1 MTIQGCSPYSV
12 ALFVLERAQ
21 AELATTRAG
30 GVDGVF
36 VSPDR
41 PVGEFCGQLWA
52 TVTSIVPRPAQDKRA
67 ATAKACAPEWRVSI
81 TLGVFRCDPTYDQR
95 NARPQDSQKPVVL
108 DSAARDLL
116 DDAEALRRA
125 IIGAAWPDIDVDP
138 IQVQLGA
145 MRMAPRQGGSFGV
158 EWDLMVDTELG
169 RMTDEAAT
177 KLTGDPRK

>member
-1 MTIQGCSPYSV
+1 MTIKGCSPYSV

-21 AELATTRAG
+21 AEVTTTRAG
-30 GVDGVF
+30 GIDRVF

-52 TVTSIVPRPAQDKRA
+52 TVTSIVPKPARDKRA

-81 TLGVFRCDPTYDQR
+81 TLGVYRCDPTYDRR
-95 NARPQDSQKPVVL
+95 NSRPADAVKPVAL

-125 IIGAAWPDIDVDP
+125 IIGAAWDDIDVDRE
-138 IQVQLGA
+138 QVQLGA
-145 MRMAPRQGGSFGV
+145 MRMAPRSGGAYGV

-177 KLTGDPRK
+177 KLSGDPRK

>member
-1 MTIQGCSPYSV
+1 M

-21 AELATTRAG
+21 VEVAKTRAG
-30 GVDGVF
+30 GVDRVF

-41 PVGEFCGQLWA
+41 PAGEFCGQLWA
-52 TVTSIVPRPAQDKRA
+52 TVTSIVPKPARDKRA
-67 ATAKACAPEWRVSI
+67 ATVKACAHEWRVSL
-81 TLGVFRCDPTYDQR
+81 TLGVYRCDPTYDQR
-95 NARPQDSQKPVVL
+95 NARPMDAVKPVAL

-125 IIGAAWPDIDVDP
+125 ILDAAWDDIDIDRE
-138 IQVQLGA
+138 QVQLGA
-145 MRMAPRQGGSFGV
+145 MRMTQRSGGSFGV

-177 KLTGDPRK
+177 MLSGDPRK